1 MTRRATT
8 LSIAACFVGVVL
20 LAGGCNCCRVQP
32 APGAAAVVV
41 DVKAK
46 PKEGVKAEHFARVPV
61 YDAAPRPAKATGE
74 YEHVDYNALGDIV
87 VWLEPAGD
95 DAAAATAPALPPPPR
110 KAVDVDVSAG
120 RAADRTYAAYVGQPV
135 VLFNKGTQAVTL
147 YSVSDGNDFELAP
160 LQPGQAATFEPKS
173 EGLIEILSDPS
184 QPPVATVYAAP
195 SPWVARAR
203 SGKKVVFKDVP
214 PGSYQAIAWHP
225 RIPGGTVQIGQVSAG
240 ESKRAT
246 LQLGVNDL
254 PKVE

>member
-8 LSIAACFVGVVL
+8 LSIAASFVGVVF

-32 APGAAAVVV
+32 KPGAAAVVL

-46 PKEGVKAEHFARVPV
+46 PKAGTKAEHFARMPV
-61 YDAAPRPAKATGE
+61 YDAAPRPPAKPTGE
-74 YEHVDYNALGDIV
+74 YEHVDYNELGDIV

-95 DAAAATAPALPPPPR
+95 TAKAELPPAPR
-110 KAVDVDVSAG
+110 QAVDVDVRAG
-120 RAADRTYAAYVGQPV
+120 HAADRTYAAYIGQPV
-135 VLFNKGTQAVTL
+135 AVFNKGTESVTL
-147 YSVSDGNDFELAP
+147 YSVSDGNDFELTP
-160 LQPGQAATFEPKS
+160 LQPGQAASFEPKA
-173 EGLIEILSDPS
+173 EGLIEILSDAS
-184 QPPVATVYAAP
+184 QPPVATIYAAP
-195 SPWVARAR
+195 SPWVARAQ

-214 PGSYQAIAWHP
+214 PGAYQAIAWHP
-225 RIPGGTVQIGQVSAG
+225 RIPGGTVQIGQLSAG